1 MYRSTLVG
9 RGTLHLGGL
18 HIRNIDYSIAVHKD
32 DGPAVPGVASFN
44 SIEGEIEPCNVNY
57 RGRNAV
63 LELDTGRT
71 MDIVFEDD
79 HRFYVT

>member
-1 MYRSTLVG
+1 MYHATLVG
-9 RGTLHLGGL
+9 RGILHLGGL
-18 HIRNIDYSIAVHKD
+18 HIRNIDYSLAVHKD
-32 DGPAVPGVASFN
+32 AGPKVPGIPSPN
-44 SIEGEIEPCNVNY
+44 SIEGEIEPSNVSY

-79 HRFYVT
+79 HRFYAT